1 MRRRSSGSA
10 EEDEIAE
17 TAVTDPAT
25 PDLNHDEKR
34 RSFTSAKYDLS
45 RHSDTLDRRKVEKPI
60 ASAHFLPNASTVL
73 GLRHHAPEQVL
84 VASQTDGI
92 KMLEVRGRR
101 QTRIQSPWSCSLLTL
116 SVTALSLVLLFS
128 VIHSFLTRQVD
139 SKGCDMCYTREII
152 YFEFADFD
160 TEHTRFATKYS
171 LHLIRE
177 EGFDEDPKVHCLG
190 KPPLVW
196 LTLSRSRAL
205 LSCSYRE
212 MLEAI
217 SKLDVLPLKLRSSM
231 PAAFNKTQRL

>member
-1 MRRRSSGSA
+1 MQRRSSGSA
-10 EEDEIAE
+10 EEDEIAD
-17 TAVTDPAT
+17 TAVTDPGT

-45 RHSDTLDRRKVEKPI
+45 RHSDTLDRRKVERPI
-60 ASAHFLPNASTVL
+60 ASAQFLPNASTVL
-73 GLRHHAPEQVL
+73 GLRHNAPEHVL
-84 VASQTDGI
+84 VASQPDGI

-101 QTRIQSPWSCSLLTL
+101 QTRLQSPWSCSLLTL

-177 EGFDEDPKVHCLG
+177 EGFDEDPKVHGLRNS
-190 KPPLVW
+190 LVW
-196 LTLSRSRAL
+196 LTVSRSRAL

-217 SKLDVLPLKLRSSM
+217 SKPGVLPLKLRSST
-231 PAAFNKTQRL
+231 PAAFNKTQRP